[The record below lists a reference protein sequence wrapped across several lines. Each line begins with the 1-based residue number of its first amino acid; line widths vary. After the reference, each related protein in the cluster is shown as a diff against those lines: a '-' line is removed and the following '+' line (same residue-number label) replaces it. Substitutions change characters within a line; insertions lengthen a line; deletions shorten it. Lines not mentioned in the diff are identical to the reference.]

1 NNLAVAK
8 HKPIAGIA
16 MQVTINIPDDL
27 PNNIVQQYI
36 NTIEMQMALISKL
49 TSQKSQKSQTASI
62 KRGSAKQ
69 QITFIAD
76 DFCEPLAD
84 FQDYMQ

>member
-1 NNLAVAK
+1 
-8 HKPIAGIA
+8 

-49 TSQKSQKSQTASI
+49 TSQKPQKSQTASI

>member
-1 NNLAVAK
+1 
-8 HKPIAGIA
+8 

-49 TSQKSQKSQTASI
+49 TSQKPQKSQTANYLY
-62 KRGSAKQ
+62 
-69 QITFIAD
+69 
-76 DFCEPLAD
+76 C
-84 FQDYMQ
+84 

>member
-1 NNLAVAK
+1 
-8 HKPIAGIA
+8 

>member
-1 NNLAVAK
+1 
-8 HKPIAGIA
+8 

-49 TSQKSQKSQTASI
+49 TSQKPQKSQTASI

-76 DFCEPLAD
+76 DFCEPLDD
-84 FQDYMQ
+84 FQDYIQ

>member
-1 NNLAVAK
+1 
-8 HKPIAGIA
+8 
-16 MQVTINIPDDL
+16 
-27 PNNIVQQYI
+27 
-36 NTIEMQMALISKL
+36 LISKL